1 LDKRARIFDCKDSVS
16 AKTQPQIS
24 YNTCKLAISFLS
36 SFCPDTS
43 PPTAVEAVAEAEAKA
58 KMGALAESRAHPD
71 ADDGVSPPE
80 CRTLGAAPEK
90 DGAGLV

>member
-1 LDKRARIFDCKDSVS
+1 LDNRARIFDCKEGVS
-16 AKTQPQIS
+16 GITQPQIS
-24 YNTCKLAISFLS
+24 CNTCKLAISFLS
-36 SFCPDTS
+36 SFCPDAS
-43 PPTAVEAVAEAEAKA
+43 PPTAVEAEEEAGANA
-58 KMGALAESRAHPD
+58 KMGALAESRAHPE